1 MALARLP
8 CCQGTSILITSAPNL
23 ETDRLILRAHTTDDF
38 EDCAAMW
45 ADPAVVR
52 HISNSPST
60 PEQSWSRLLRYAGH
74 WALLGFG
81 YWVVQS
87 KDDSRYI
94 GEVGFA
100 DYKREISPSLAGRP
114 EAGWVLKAGEHGRGF
129 ASEAVSRIHQWAD
142 THLGVPETVCILAPE
157 HTASI
162 NVAQKVGYA
171 KDTVGRYHGNPT
183 LIMVRSIGR
192 IGSDIG

>member
-1 MALARLP
+1 M
-8 CCQGTSILITSAPNL
+8 ITKAPDL
-23 ETDRLILRAHTTDDF
+23 ETDRLILRAHTREDF

-60 PEQSWSRLLRYAGH
+60 LEQCWSRLLRYAGH

-87 KDDSRYI
+87 KDDGRYI

-100 DYKREISPSLAGRP
+100 DYKRDISPSLAGRP
-114 EAGWVLKAGEHGRGF
+114 EAGWVLKADEHGHGF
-129 ASEAVSRIHQWAD
+129 ASEAVARIHQWAD
-142 THLGVPETVCILAPE
+142 INLRVPETVCIVNPE
-157 HTASI
+157 HAASI
-162 NVAQKVGYA
+162 NVAFKAGYA
-171 KDTVGRYHGNPT
+171 KDTIGRYQNNPT
-183 LIMVRSIGR
+183 LIMVRP
-192 IGSDIG
+192 GSTVSAGFL